1 MADVRALLKS
11 KRQEQRITHPY
22 ASYTQSGQL
31 RCKACDMI
39 IKYTS
44 AWNGHVGSKGHRTA
58 VAKLKEEEEALAT
71 LKRKNDELTHGR
83 ETENDEAPVKKR
95 KLDEKDNQPSG
106 LAAANFPADF
116 FSDPTRKLY
125 SQDDSDGAEDGNE
138 LDDAKSLKSSVQK
151 EPNGK
156 EVDDVINREW
166 AAFQASILN
175 NNEKEVTTRE
185 VFERAT
191 VVAEP
196 ELVDELP
203 PGIPESAI
211 PRRAEVADP
220 VEPILAEQ
228 PLNEAQVLKRRQEED
243 KELIMDRLDEEER
256 FQEEADKRVSVL
268 KARLELIRQRRILA
282 RKPKQP

>member
-22 ASYTQSGQL
+22 ASYTLSGQL

-39 IKYTS
+39 IKYAS

-58 VAKLKEEEEALAT
+58 VAKLKEEEALAT
-71 LKRKNDELTHGR
+71 LKRKSDELPHGGER
-83 ETENDEAPVKKR
+83 ENDEAPVKKR
-95 KLDEKDNQPSG
+95 KLDEEDNQPSG
-106 LAAANFPADF
+106 PAANFPADF
-116 FSDPTRKLY
+116 FSDPTRTLY
-125 SQDDSDGAEDGNE
+125 QHDDSDGTDGENE
-138 LDDAKSLKSSVQK
+138 LNDVKLPKPSVQK

-156 EVDDVINREW
+156 DVDDVINQEW

-175 NNEKEVTTRE
+175 NDDKEVATRE

-203 PGIPESAI
+203 PGIPESVI

-220 VEPILAEQ
+220 VEPIPAEQ
-228 PLNEAQVLKRRQEED
+228 PLDEAQVIKRRQEEE

-256 FQEEADKRVSVL
+256 FQEEADERVSVL
-268 KARLELIRQRRILA
+268 KARLELIKQRRMLA
-282 RKPKQP
+282 KKSKQP